1 MYNKYPLFID
11 FVLLCKTI
19 YSVVEYCHHQLITDL
34 SYIPHLTIVLYMDA
48 ALLLRHYLLIY
59 LP

>member
-19 YSVVEYCHHQLITDL
+19 YSVVEYYHHQLITDL
-34 SYIPHLTIVLYMDA
+34 GYKRRSIIVLYMDA
-48 ALLLRHYLLIY
+48 ALLLRHLH
-59 LP
+59 